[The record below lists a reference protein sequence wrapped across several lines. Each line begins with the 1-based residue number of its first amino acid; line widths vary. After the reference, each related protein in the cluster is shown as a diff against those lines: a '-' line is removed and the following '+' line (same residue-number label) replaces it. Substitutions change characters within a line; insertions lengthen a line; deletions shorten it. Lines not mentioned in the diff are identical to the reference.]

1 MHDHAFLTARSR
13 GFLPS
18 PVRDVFEISMQPGMI
33 SLAGGNPDLSLQSFE
48 WMAEASA
55 RLIADLGH
63 EVLQYGSGRGRTE
76 TREAIVQL
84 MAAEGIHADVDAIQV
99 TAGSQMGLDL
109 ATKLLA
115 EQGDTILVED
125 PTYVGA
131 LGTFGG
137 AGLRVEHVPMDADGL
152 VPEELRE
159 RIRRLQAESRQ
170 PRFLYTI
177 PNFQNPRG
185 VTLAAERRPEIVEI
199 CREAGIPIL
208 EDNPYGMLAFEP
220 RTMPSLHD
228 LDPEHVVYLG
238 SFSKILSP
246 GLRVGW
252 LAAPTWMR
260 RPLQL
265 AGEATT
271 ICPSV
276 LSQAL
281 AAEFVL
287 ERDFRGAIAGAAAVY
302 GERSRALR
310 SALTDVLPAGAT
322 LTEPDGGFFMWLT
335 LPEGWKSD
343 ALLDA
348 AIDEKVVFVPGAA
361 FCAPG
366 EGEREL
372 RFAFSMESSERLEEG
387 ARRLGRAFERVGAA
401 RV

>member
-1 MHDHAFLTARSR
+1 MQPHAPLAPRSHRFLS
-13 GFLPS
+13 S
-18 PVRDVFEISMQPGMI
+18 PVRDVFEISMRPGMV
-33 SLAGGNPDLSLQSFE
+33 SLAGGNPDLSLQSFD
-48 WMAEASA
+48 WMTEASA
-55 RLIADLGH
+55 RLIRDRGH

-84 MAAEGIHADVDAIQV
+84 MAAEGIHADLDAIQV

-109 ATKLLA
+109 VTKVLA

-137 AGLRVEHVPMDADGL
+137 AGLRVEHVPIDADGL
-152 VPEELRE
+152 VPAALRE
-159 RIRRLQAESRQ
+159 RIRRLEAEGRR

-199 CREAGIPIL
+199 CRGAGIPIL

-228 LDPEHVVYLG
+228 LDPEHVLYLG
-238 SFSKILSP
+238 SFSKILAP

-252 LAAPTWMR
+252 LAAPTWAR

-265 AGEATT
+265 ASEATT
-271 ICPSV
+271 ICASV

-281 AAEFVL
+281 AAEFVVS
-287 ERDFRGAIAGAAAVY
+287 RDFRGAIAGAAAVY

-310 SALTDVLPAGAT
+310 SVLTDVLPSGAT
-322 LTEPDGGFFMWLT
+322 LTEPSGGFFTWLR
-335 LPEGWKSD
+335 LPEGWRSD

-348 AIDEKVVFVPGAA
+348 AIEEQVVFVPGAA

-372 RFAFSMESSERLEEG
+372 RLAFSLESPERLEEG

-401 RV
+401 AA